1 MLARHLWRR
10 PNINPALVQCI
21 VFAGISIVPHPSSL
35 WHSVMQWGKGGRSN
49 DGTASLYCVRFYT
62 HNLWNV
68 IVLYKPLWE
77 QEVFLKVIFS
87 ANYASLALLMNN

>member
-1 MLARHLWRR
+1 MYRVCWAIYCSPPLLTV
-10 PNINPALVQCI
+10 ALSHAMG
-21 VFAGISIVPHPSSL
+21 AG
-35 WHSVMQWGKGGRSN
+35 
-49 DGTASLYCVRFYT
+49 LYCVRFYT

-87 ANYASLALLMNN
+87 ANYASIALLMNN